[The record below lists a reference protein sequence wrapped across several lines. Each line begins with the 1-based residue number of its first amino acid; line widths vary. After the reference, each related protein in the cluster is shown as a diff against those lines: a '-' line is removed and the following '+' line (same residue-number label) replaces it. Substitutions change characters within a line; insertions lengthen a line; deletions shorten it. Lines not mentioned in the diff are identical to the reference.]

1 MTLRDDIREHFA
13 NEAARFPSPHGLES
27 AVAAHAAAQADGPR
41 RISWAP
47 AVVAAL
53 LGIAIIAGLLAAG
66 SLRHSRTNTTVP
78 AGSVP
83 VAPPSVVTGSGRWM
97 RVSDMSTPR
106 VNFTATLLK
115 SGKVLIVG
123 GQFEW
128 VVPGNTT
135 DSVEMYDPT
144 SQKFTNAA
152 SLGSPRAGQTATLL
166 SDGRVLVAGG
176 YTSLGIQALT
186 STEIYNPANDTWSP
200 GAPMSLGRAQA
211 AAVPLKNGTVLVV
224 GGGQTGVMG
233 TGTQPAGTLAE
244 IYDPAKDA
252 WTPAG
257 NLAYGRAV
265 HPTATLLAD
274 GRVLVV
280 GGRALF
286 NTPENAVER
295 SEIFDPSN
303 NRWSAVPANNR
314 TGARQDHSATL
325 LANGDVLIAGG
336 SPVPDAALSYS
347 DLFSPKTN
355 SWISVPNMRSS
366 RCGQAAVLLP
376 TGNAMVIGG
385 GCGWSNQTSSV
396 EEFNWSTKT
405 WTEVAPLS
413 IQRGRIQAVVL
424 ADGSV
429 LALGGLAAGNNTS
442 AMAEL
447 FSPAPE

>member
-1 MTLRDDIREHFA
+1 MTMRDDIREHFA

-27 AVAAHAAAQADGPR
+27 AVAAQAEAQADLPR
-41 RISWAP
+41 RVRWVP
-47 AVVAAL
+47 AAVAVL

-66 SLRHSRTNTTVP
+66 SLRHLRPSSTVP

-83 VAPPSVVTGSGRWM
+83 VAPPSVVAGSGVWT
-97 RVSDMSTPR
+97 RVGDMSTPR

-123 GQFEW
+123 GQVEW

-135 DSVEMYDPT
+135 NSVEIYDPT
-144 SQKFTNAA
+144 SRTFINAA

-166 SDGRVLVAGG
+166 PDGRVLVAGG
-176 YTSLGIQALT
+176 YTSLGIQALS
-186 STEIYNPANDTWSP
+186 STEIYNPANDTWTP

-211 AAVPLKNGTVLVV
+211 SAVLLKNGRVLVA
-224 GGGQTGVMG
+224 GGGTLGVMG

-244 IYDPAKDA
+244 IYDPARDV

-257 NLAYGRAV
+257 NMAYGRAV
-265 HPTATLLAD
+265 YPTATLLAD

-295 SEIFDPSN
+295 SEIFDPSKD
-303 NRWSAVPANNR
+303 RWSAVPPNNR
-314 TGARQDHSATL
+314 TGARQDQSATL
-325 LANGDVLIAGG
+325 LTNGDVLIAGG
-336 SPVPDAALSYS
+336 STVPDASVSYS

-355 SWISVPNMRSS
+355 SWISIPNMHNP
-366 RCGQAAVLLP
+366 RCGQGAALLP

-385 GCGWSNQTSSV
+385 GCGWSDQTSGV
-396 EEFNWSTKT
+396 EEYNWATKS
-405 WTEVAPLS
+405 WTQVAPLS
-413 IQRGRIQAVVL
+413 VPRGRIQAVVL

-429 LALGGLAAGNNTS
+429 LALGGLAPASSTS
-442 AMAEL
+442 ARVEL
-447 FSPAPE
+447 FRPTP